1 MDLLQVGGGWY
12 IKGGD
17 TNTALSSSPLLLF
30 SPLPPKVFN
39 ELKQQHPDQH
49 FTMFEYNPMTHG
61 LASTT
66 VFKPVQDHRK
76 HLRNVVAKAH
86 VSVTL
91 NTAKT
96 TQQLNV
102 DGATHTVPG
111 AVFDVKIDVVNVRNV
126 TAAALKKWI
135 ALPEWAALNETY
147 RALQQVGRDQR
158 PVEVCR
164 DL

>member
-1 MDLLQVGGGWY
+1 
-12 IKGGD
+12 
-17 TNTALSSSPLLLF
+17 
-30 SPLPPKVFN
+30 
-39 ELKQQHPDQH
+39 
-49 FTMFEYNPMTHG
+49 MTHG